1 VTSTPIKKTVN
12 PKVSAATTAEREPD
26 QALRESEEHF
36 RALVENIGDVVARF
50 DPDCRFLYANQ
61 VCTRYIEQ
69 EPEALIGRTHTEI
82 GIAEKEAA
90 HMDSIIRRVFNTG
103 IPEEHKIT
111 ISVTIGQ
118 RIFNWRVFPE
128 FSSDGAV
135 RSVVTLSRDITEQEQ
150 IAHRLAQQSKRVRA
164 VSRRLVE
171 IQESERRRL
180 SAELHDLLGQN
191 LTALGINLD
200 IVHGELSSKLP
211 ATVADRVMRM
221 RAIVGEMVDTVRMV
235 VSDLRPASLDSYGLA
250 GALHSYAQIVADR
263 TRFEVR
269 ISTHG
274 TELRLEPEVE
284 LALFRIA
291 QEALQNAAKHSGT
304 TAAHIEL
311 SGEPEAVRMIVS
323 DDGCGFRA
331 DVERRINFRGFGLM
345 LMQERADAIGAT
357 LSTETEPGQG
367 TRVVVEMARTDDD
380 TRIAR

>member
-1 VTSTPIKKTVN
+1 MSIPTQRPVN
-12 PKVSAATTAEREPD
+12 PKVSAADPAEREPD

-50 DPDCRFLYANQ
+50 DRDCRFLYVNQ
-61 VCTRYIEQ
+61 MCTRYLDLA
-69 EPEALIGRTHTEI
+69 PDALIGRTHTEI
-82 GIAEKEAA
+82 GIAEGESARLDA
-90 HMDSIIRRVFNTG
+90 IIRRVFKTG
-103 IPEEHKIT
+103 ASEEHKIT
-111 ISVTIGQ
+111 ASLTLGM
-118 RIFNWRVFPE
+118 RTFSWRVFPE
-128 FSSDGAV
+128 FDADGGV
-135 RSVVTLSRDITEQEQ
+135 RSVVALSRDITEQEQ
-150 IAHRLAQQSKRVRA
+150 IAHRLGEQSKRVRA

-171 IQESERRRL
+171 IQEAERRRL

-200 IVHGELSSKLP
+200 IVHGELPSMLP
-211 ATVADRVMRM
+211 ATVTDRVMRM

-250 GALHSYAQIVADR
+250 GALHSYAQIVSDR

-269 ISTHG
+269 ISSHG

-311 SGEPEAVRMIVS
+311 CGEPEVVRMVVS
-323 DDGCGFRA
+323 DDGCGFRT

-357 LSTETEPGQG
+357 LSTETEPGHG
-367 TRVVVEMARTDDD
+367 TRVIVEMARADVDPG
-380 TRIAR
+380 IAR